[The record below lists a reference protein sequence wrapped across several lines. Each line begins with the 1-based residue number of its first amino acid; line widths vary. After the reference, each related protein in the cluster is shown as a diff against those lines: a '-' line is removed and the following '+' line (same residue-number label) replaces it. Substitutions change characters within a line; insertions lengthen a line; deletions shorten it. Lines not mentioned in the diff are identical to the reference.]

1 MVIAAHTRNTKFN
14 CTAVGSGFDTL
25 KPHCSRGVVVPHRVP
40 QCCPVRTNPRR
51 SCLPPP
57 PLHGLRLPELRLRV
71 LRLRVLRLRVNR
83 YPHYNYG
90 NGGGGSSDV
99 GMGRPMGR
107 RRGGLGGWGA
117 TEHSKPEAEPVHPGA
132 WSWRRTR
139 KCGIR
144 FLERLRSAKNKM
156 TLREEE
162 GSKRK

>member
-1 MVIAAHTRNTKFN
+1 MLHILETRNS
-14 CTAVGSGFDTL
+14 TAQRLDPASILSNLIAREVSSS
-25 KPHCSRGVVVPHRVP
+25 PIECRNVAQCVPI
-40 QCCPVRTNPRR
+40 QGAAA
-51 SCLPPP
+51 SPPP

-107 RRGGLGGWGA
+107 RRGGMGGWGA
-117 TEHSKPEAEPVHPGA
+117 TEHSKPEAEPMHPGA